1 MLFVDSSSNTTTA
14 FFSANCRVDG
24 TPGIGPAV
32 RVDFAAF
39 GESLPSSKLDYG
51 CSSDPAGGLLNE
63 LDTRREPKLRVD
75 VREVRL
81 HGPG

>member
-1 MLFVDSSSNTTTA
+1 MTPVSEIA
-14 FFSANCRVDG
+14 ANGMEGRRGPDG

-63 LDTRREPKLRVD
+63 LDARREPKLRVD
-75 VREVRL
+75 VREVGL

>member
-1 MLFVDSSSNTTTA
+1 VNCLD
-14 FFSANCRVDG
+14 FFRNVTVFGRMVTDG

-39 GESLPSSKLDYG
+39 GESLPSSGLDYG

-63 LDTRREPKLRVD
+63 LDARREPKLRVD
-75 VREVRL
+75 VREVGL